1 MIVLYTFKEIVDTNR
16 YRCQKSFERIKMT
29 IIKQG
34 FSGPEMASVF
44 PKIGTKIHKVVC
56 CDEIGTT
63 AEEMIEVFS
72 GLKQLQLTAV

>member
-1 MIVLYTFKEIVDTNR
+1 
-16 YRCQKSFERIKMT
+16 MT

-72 GLKQLQLTAV
+72 GLKQLQLTAA